1 MRKNIAKEIEG
12 LSNSEIE
19 DLLDDL
25 IEELEWEFENL
36 PTKYADT
43 DFHFDKPHLAE
54 YRFPERY

>member
-1 MRKNIAKEIEG
+1 VTKNIAKEFEG
-12 LSNSEIE
+12 LSSSEIE

-25 IEELEWEFENL
+25 IEELEWDLENL